1 MIGTILK
8 RVIGTKNERELK
20 RIQPLVERITPFEPQ
35 MAAMSMSELRGK
47 TDEFRV
53 RLEKGEMLNDI
64 LPEAFAVVREVSKRT
79 IGMRHFDVQL
89 IGGIVLH
96 EGRIA
101 EMKTGEGKTLVATL
115 PLYLNALEGRG
126 AHLITVND
134 YLAKRDAQWMGP
146 IYHSLG
152 LSVGVIQ
159 HEESFLYDPAYESSE
174 KRLQYLR
181 PCIRQEA
188 YLADI
193 TYGTNNEF
201 GFDYLRDNMKFDLKD
216 YVQRELNYAIV
227 DEVDSILIDEARTP
241 LIISGPTEESTDKY
255 YKIDKIIP
263 RLKKD
268 LHYTI
273 EEKTKT
279 VALTEEGNAKVE
291 ELLGVKNL
299 YDPSNIEIVHHV
311 NQALR
316 AHTLFRRDVDYVV
329 KDGEVIIVDEFTGRL
344 MPGRRWSDGL
354 HQAVEAKEVVKI
366 ANENQTLAT
375 ITFQNYFR
383 IYNKL
388 AGMTGTA
395 DTEAEEFAKIYNL
408 DVMVIP
414 THMPMIRADSSDVIY
429 KTGKEKFDA
438 VINEIIECHKKGQPI
453 LVGTISIENSEHLSN
468 LLKKRGIPHSVL
480 NAKYHEKEAEI
491 IVQAGKSGTV
501 TIATNMAGRGT
512 DIILG
517 GNPKGLAKEFPND
530 KNVYTE
536 EEWKK
541 AVEKA
546 ETLCKEDREKVLTA
560 GGLHILGTERHE
572 ARRIDNQLRG
582 RSGRQGDPG
591 SSRFYLS
598 LEDDLLRIFGSE
610 RITSIMDRL
619 KMEGIPIEHRM
630 VSKAI
635 ENAQKKVEAHNF
647 DIRKHLL
654 EYDDVMNKQRMEI
667 YSYRKEVLAGENL
680 KDKAYEMI
688 EDLLDE
694 ILSIYCPEDV
704 ADEEWDL
711 QGLRDALIRQF
722 ALNFNSSGI
731 SEGITRLE
739 LKDTILNDIKENYE
753 KKERE
758 LGESMMRYLEKMV
771 MLQAIDTQ
779 WKDHLLTM
787 DHLKEGIGL
796 RGYGQKD
803 PLVEYKKEG
812 FDMFME
818 MGERIKSEVVDRLFK
833 LQIVKEEP
841 LHEKFAFRETP
852 NLAYRQPGVQINRG
866 DGEGIARVPVKA
878 NKVGRNEPCPCGSGK
893 KYKKCHGQ

>member
-1 MIGTILK
+1 MIGTIIK
-8 RVIGTKNERELK
+8 KVIGTKNERELK
-20 RIQPLVERITPFEPQ
+20 RIQPLIEKISSLEPQ
-35 MAAMSMSELRGK
+35 IVSMSIAELSKK
-47 TDEFRV
+47 TDEFRR
-53 RLEKGEMLNDI
+53 RLEKGETLDDI
-64 LPEAFAVVREVSKRT
+64 LPEAFAVVREVSKKT
-79 IGMRHFDVQL
+79 TGMRHFDAQL
-89 IGGIVLH
+89 IGGVVLH

-115 PLYLNALEGRG
+115 SLYLNALEGKG

-134 YLAKRDAQWMGP
+134 YLAKRDTQWMGP

-152 LSVGVIQ
+152 LTLGVIQ
-159 HEESFLYDPAYESSE
+159 HEESFLYDPSYESHE

-181 PCIRQEA
+181 PCTRQNA

-201 GFDYLRDNMKFDLKD
+201 GFDYLRDNMKFDLRD
-216 YVQRELNYAIV
+216 YVQRDLNYAIV

-268 LHYTI
+268 LDYTI
-273 EEKTKT
+273 EEKTRT
-279 VALTEEGNAKVE
+279 VALTDEGNSKVE
-291 ELLGVKNL
+291 AFLGVKNL

-311 NQALR
+311 NQALK
-316 AHTLFRRDVDYVV
+316 AHTLFKGDVDYVV

-354 HQAVEAKEVVKI
+354 HQAVEAKEGVKI

-383 IYNKL
+383 LYNKL

-414 THMPMIRADSSDVIY
+414 THMPMVRSDHPDIIY
-429 KTGKEKFDA
+429 KTVREKFDA
-438 VINEIIECHKKGQPI
+438 VINEIIECHKKGQPV
-453 LVGTISIENSEHLSN
+453 LVGTISIEKSEQLSI

-491 IVQAGKSGTV
+491 IVQAGRSGTV

-517 GNPKGLAKEFPND
+517 GNPKGSAKDFLKD
-530 KNVYTE
+530 KKNYTE
-536 EEWKK
+536 DDWKQ
-541 AVEKA
+541 AIEKA
-546 ETLCKEDREKVLTA
+546 DAICQEDRGRVLTA

-610 RITSIMDRL
+610 RIASIMDRL
-619 KMEGIPIEHRM
+619 GMEEGTPIENRM
-630 VSKAI
+630 VTKAI

-680 KDKAYEMI
+680 KEKVFEMI

-694 ILSIYCPEDV
+694 IISIYCPEESYS
-704 ADEEWDL
+704 EEWDL
-711 QGLRDALIRQF
+711 QGLRDALSRQF
-722 ALNFNSSGI
+722 SLGFDPSRV
-731 SEGITRLE
+731 SEVMDRVSFKEDI
-739 LKDTILNDIKENYE
+739 LKNIQTNYAKRE
-753 KKERE
+753 KE
-758 LGESMMRYLEKMV
+758 LGDSLMRHLEKIV

-779 WKDHLLTM
+779 WKDHLLAM

-812 FDMFME
+812 FDIFVD
-818 MGERIKSEVVDRLFK
+818 MGERIKAEVVDRLFK
-833 LQIVKEEP
+833 IQIAKEESLP
-841 LHEKFAFRETP
+841 DRFTLREIP
-852 NLAYRQPGVQINRG
+852 NIQINRG
-866 DGEGIARVPVKA
+866 DGEGAGKPVTRGK
-878 NKVGRNEPCPCGSGK
+878 KVGRNEPCPCGSGK